1 MKRIIFCLII
11 VISFTALPVFAA
23 EDCGHDHDAHAG
35 HDHGQSIDHAMEIS
49 KDQVIEKASGYVD
62 KLIDKGKLDASWQQ
76 IAPMEVKEN
85 DDHEWVVTYSNLQ
98 IEDSEKQTLY
108 MFLTLSGKYIA
119 ANFTGK

>member
-1 MKRIIFCLII
+1 MKKIIFCMMI
-11 VISFTALPVFAA
+11 VIAFTALPVFAA

-35 HDHGQSIDHAMEIS
+35 HDHGHGHDHDMEIS

-62 KLIDKGKLDASWQQ
+62 KLIKKGKLDASWEQ
-76 IAPMEVKEN
+76 IAPMGVKEN
-85 DDHEWVVTYSNLQ
+85 DAHEWVVTYSNPE